1 MSWYTWTTTIY
12 YRSTVTST
20 TTITST
26 STRPVTTSQYTT
38 DIRDM
43 QYAVFPGTIVAK
55 TEVQLPH
62 GTAYYKNYY
71 NLAYIKVV
79 DLWNTTNVLAFKTG
93 ANDFVLKV
101 DRPIGIAAV
110 YTYDR
115 SVEKLPPPPPPPVRG
130 ENHCIDKITTCP
142 SFDASKIRRTSDT
155 WDSAPAGQCDG
166 QVTVTFVREGG
177 DSNCGAWIAP
187 TPGTY
192 SPSGLQQCPE
202 NNGQITCTASAGST
216 IIHGCAR

>member
-79 DLWNTTNVLAFKTG
+79 DLWNTTNILAF
-93 ANDFVLKV
+93 AEN
-101 DRPIGIAAV
+101 
-110 YTYDR
+110 
-115 SVEKLPPPPPPPVRG
+115 G
-130 ENHCIDKITTCP
+130 ETRI
-142 SFDASKIRRTSDT
+142 
-155 WDSAPAGQCDG
+155 DG
-166 QVTVTFVREGG
+166 QGRQTNRRSSRLHLRQDRG
-177 DSNCGAWIAP
+177 IH
-187 TPGTY
+187 
-192 SPSGLQQCPE
+192 
-202 NNGQITCTASAGST
+202 TAAAT
-216 IIHGCAR
+216 TRALR